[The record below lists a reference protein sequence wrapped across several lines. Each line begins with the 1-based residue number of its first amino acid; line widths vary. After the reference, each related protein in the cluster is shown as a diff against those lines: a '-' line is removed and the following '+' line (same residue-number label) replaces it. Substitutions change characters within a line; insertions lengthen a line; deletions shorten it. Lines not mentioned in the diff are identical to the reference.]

1 MKTLSSDVYLNML
14 STLPVGVF
22 LVDEKKNICEW
33 NDWLANLTGISKE
46 KALNASLDK
55 LFPEVSTARFEF
67 AVEQVLEH
75 QHPQVL
81 SQILNHYLIP
91 VPLPEASAV
100 EEAEFMQQSVSIFP
114 ILDAGAIYAM
124 VVIQDVTENY
134 HQRHMLL
141 HVAKRFEEESVR
153 DELTGLYN
161 RRFLWEYLE
170 SELPKASREKYIVVC
185 TVYDLDHFKDV
196 NDDLGHKAGDE
207 VLCSFVEVIKQNMR
221 AGDTAF
227 RHGGEE
233 FITISC
239 HVNEK
244 EAGILA
250 SRIREEMQVK
260 KQHGSVK
267 RQVTCSAGF
276 AIARPLYIPLSS
288 ESLVKHADEALY
300 EAKKTGRNKVCA
312 YAGDKQPV
320 ESKPV
325 DLIDVSSIEKITHHD
340 KVLQKELYSVF
351 FEETVNNT
359 PALKAAFSS
368 ENPEELVSGMH
379 LLKASAKAVG
389 AYPLAKSAEVVE
401 FAARAADFKEIKVQE
416 KDFWDLHRQTIKHLK
431 QFL

>member
-1 MKTLSSDVYLNML
+1 ML

-22 LVDEKKNICEW
+22 LVDEKKIICEW
-33 NDWLANLTGISKE
+33 NDWLVDLTGISKE
-46 KALNASLDK
+46 KALSASLDE
-55 LFPEVSTARFEF
+55 LFPKVSTARFEF
-67 AVEQVLEH
+67 AVEQVLKH

-91 VPLPEASAV
+91 IPLPETSAV
-100 EEAEFMQQSVSIFP
+100 EQVEFMQQSVSIFP

-161 RRFLWEYLE
+161 RRFLWEHLE
-170 SELPKASREKYIVVC
+170 SELPKASRENYVVVC
-185 TVYDLDHFKDV
+185 TMYDLDHFKVV

-207 VLCSFVEVIKQNMR
+207 VLLSFVDVLKNNMR

-227 RHGGEE
+227 RYGGEE
-233 FITISC
+233 FITLSC
-239 HVNEK
+239 HIDENK
-244 EAGILA
+244 AGVLA
-250 SRIREEMQVK
+250 SRICEKMEAK

-300 EAKKTGRNKVCA
+300 RAKAAGRNTVCE
-312 YAGDKQPV
+312 YAGDKA
-320 ESKPV
+320 SAKDKKV
-325 DLIDVSSIEKITHHD
+325 DLIDVSSVEKITHHD
-340 KVLQKELYSVF
+340 KALQKELYSVF
-351 FEETVNNT
+351 FEETVNHT
-359 PALKAAFSS
+359 AALKAAFSS

-379 LLKASAKAVG
+379 LLKASANAVG
-389 AYPLAKSAEVVE
+389 AHPLAKMAEAVE
-401 FAARAADFKEIKVQE
+401 FAARAADFKAIKAQE
-416 KDFWDLHRQTIKHLK
+416 KDFWALHRQTIKHLK